1 MIERTLVL
9 IKPDGIKR
17 GLVGK
22 ITSAFEDCG
31 LKIVGMKLVSP
42 SPEKVQEHYNA
53 DENWLRSVGEKS
65 IKSAKERNE
74 AINEDPIEIGKR
86 IRSYLINYL
95 ANNPVIAMVLEGNN
109 AIEIVRKIIGSTQP
123 SKADPSTI
131 RGKYS
136 SDSYDLADSNKRAVR
151 NLVHASEDKA
161 SAEREIKVW
170 FNESEL
176 IQYSRSDE
184 KEMYG

>member
-86 IRSYLINYL
+86 IR
-95 ANNPVIAMVLEGNN
+95 
-109 AIEIVRKIIGSTQP
+109 
-123 SKADPSTI
+123 
-131 RGKYS
+131 
-136 SDSYDLADSNKRAVR
+136 
-151 NLVHASEDKA
+151 
-161 SAEREIKVW
+161 
-170 FNESEL
+170 
-176 IQYSRSDE
+176 
-184 KEMYG
+184 